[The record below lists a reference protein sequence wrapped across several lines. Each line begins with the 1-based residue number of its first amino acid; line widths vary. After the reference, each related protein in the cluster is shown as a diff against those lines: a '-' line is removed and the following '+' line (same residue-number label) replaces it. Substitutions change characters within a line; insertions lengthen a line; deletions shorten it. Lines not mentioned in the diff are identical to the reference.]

1 MVLFYLTTILTGPLV
16 WVCLVITYRLDAFLK
31 LPEKDRNYK
40 EGMVGI
46 LIGKLF
52 RWWWRR

>member
-1 MVLFYLTTILTGPLV
+1 MILFFLTTILTGPLV

-52 RWWWRR
+52 RWWRR